1 MSDSTAA
8 DTAQEGS
15 ESRSQLVPLQPHL
28 FVVLECDRPD
38 AGGARYSLAN
48 VDEVSLGRGPARAVK
63 RETVDGVRRL
73 IVTLPGRWLSSAH
86 ARLTRAGSRWT
97 LADAASK
104 NGTFVNG
111 TRVESVTLADGD
123 VFAIGRAL
131 FSFRA
136 ALPTPPGTLA
146 DVDLRG
152 STGGPATLAPL
163 GQAKLDE
170 LRLIARSPVSVLVLG
185 ETGTGKEVLAR
196 AIHEASGREGEL
208 VAVNCGALSA
218 TLLEALLFG
227 HARGAFSGAVRDEPG
242 FVRAA
247 DRGTLF
253 LDEIGDLPKGAQA
266 ALLRVL
272 QEREVIPV
280 GTVHPIKVDVR
291 FVAATHRPLE
301 ELSTS
306 GEFRTDLF
314 ARLNGFLHH
323 APPLRERRDD
333 LGVLIAGLLPRMLA
347 VGAPIPTLSPEAGQA
362 LLAYAWPSNVRELE
376 QCLARAVALATSGAI
391 EVHHLPDAV
400 IRPPTPP
407 AKAVPP
413 ASLSKEDDRLRA
425 ALLQHLAQPAGNVRE
440 VARVMGKA
448 RMQIQRWMKRLRIDA
463 GDYRA

>member
-8 DTAQEGS
+8 DTAQERS
-15 ESRSQLVPLQPHL
+15 ESRNQLFPLQPHL

-48 VDEVSLGRGPARAVK
+48 VDEVSLGRGAARTVK
-63 RETVDGVRRL
+63 RETVNGVRRL

-86 ARLTRAGSRWT
+86 ARLTRDGTRWT

-111 TRVESVTLADGD
+111 ARVERVTLADGD

-131 FSFRA
+131 CSFRA
-136 ALPTPPGTLA
+136 ALPTPPGTPA
-146 DVDLRG
+146 DVDLHG
-152 STGGPATLAPL
+152 SAAGPATLAPL

-196 AIHEASGREGEL
+196 AIHVASGREGEL

-227 HARGAFSGAVRDEPG
+227 HARGAFSGALRDEPG

-323 APPLRERRDD
+323 VPPLRERRDD
-333 LGVLIAGLLPRMLA
+333 LGVLIAALLPRMLA
-347 VGAPIPTLSPEAGQA
+347 AGAPTPTLSLEAGQA
-362 LLAYAWPSNVRELE
+362 LLAYPWPSNVRELE

-400 IRPPTPP
+400 IRPPSSP
-407 AKAVPP
+407 AKAVTP
-413 ASLSKEDDRLRA
+413 ASLSKQDERLRA
-425 ALLQHLAQPAGNVRE
+425 ELLQHLAQHAGNVSE
-440 VARVMGKA
+440 VARAMGKA

-463 GDYRA
+463 SDYRA